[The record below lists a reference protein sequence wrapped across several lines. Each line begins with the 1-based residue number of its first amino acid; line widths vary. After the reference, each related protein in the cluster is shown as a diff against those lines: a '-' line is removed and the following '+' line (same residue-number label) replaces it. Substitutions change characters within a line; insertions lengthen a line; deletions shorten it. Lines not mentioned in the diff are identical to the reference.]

1 MKRKLILK
9 KARVIIS
16 IFLLFSVIVA
26 SAQSQKTVTGTVL
39 SSEDNSPLPGASV
52 IEKGTANGTATD
64 FDGKFSLNVSSDTSV
79 LEFSFVGFLTQD
91 VPITNGNLTIYLET
105 DTNTL
110 EEVVVTGYGTQKIT
124 KVSGA
129 ISTVKAAEIEKLKP
143 IRVEEALQGQASGV
157 SVIQGGSPGS
167 TPSVLIRGI
176 PSFSGADPV
185 VIINGVPQTLE
196 DLNAINAAD
205 IKSIDVLKDAATTSI
220 YGVKGGNGVI
230 VVTTLEGRKN
240 QKTEFNFNSYA
251 GFQTVLKQIGVL
263 NATEYGAIVNEGSV
277 MSGGPLVFPD
287 LSVLGYGTNWQD
299 EIFQTAPISSHNISA
314 RGGSENLSY
323 FLSAGYLGQDGI
335 VGGGD
340 KSNFNRVNVTANLD
354 FDLTSKFKLVLNT
367 NYANIK
373 NKRVQENSFNS
384 IIGSALNFDPTV
396 SIYNEVPNSIGT
408 YGYSDLILGE
418 IFNPLTKLEDTFNES
433 NGDKFFGKIELQ
445 YEIIKNLRATSRFG
459 YVKWDQKGKSFS
471 PLNFYGPLNVSSDML
486 PDGTVLDGH
495 HNRVTEDSF
504 SAFSFTFENFINYN
518 FQINDNHNF
527 ETVLGMSLA
536 KSTSDGTVVSRDDVP
551 FNSWEFADIS
561 SATGENTAD
570 NTSAYTGR
578 TYQNLTRKNLS
589 YFGRVNYDFKEK
601 YLASFS
607 ARRDGSTTFGNENK
621 FANFYAGSLGW
632 VVSNEDFFNSN
643 FINFLKFRGSYGTSG
658 NDNVSPQFVSIVT
671 GGPSYGS
678 TRNSNGYTFEGV
690 FTPGSTVNSFSNETL
705 KWEELTQL
713 SVGVDFTIWNN
724 LSFSADYYEKNVE
737 GLLFT
742 DSPPLI
748 AGTSLPVSANIGST
762 ETTGFDFKLAYKTTG
777 EFKFN
782 TSLIFS
788 TFSSLVTE
796 TNFDGTAIVNGGS
809 FFNGQSQTSTRFEKG
824 FSPGYFYGY
833 KTDGL
838 FQTTEEIASS
848 PIQNGAVPG
857 DIRFVDVNGDG
868 QITALDKTEIGNPF
882 PDFTLGWN
890 LGFEY
895 KGLDFSVFTYASQG
909 NDIFR
914 VYERNSNFTNKY
926 RGVLGRWTGPGTT
939 NDADSP
945 RYSFK
950 DANSNIRASD
960 RYVEDGSFVKIKNI
974 VLGYTIPTTVY
985 SAKFFS
991 KVRVYGQVKNLY
1003 TFTEYSGYDPEIS
1016 GGRSLL
1022 ENGVDRG
1029 AYPQARTILLGVN
1042 LNF

>member
-762 ETTGFDFKLAYKTTG
+762 ETTGFDFKLAYNTTG

-974 VLGYTIPTTVY
+974 VLGYTIPSTIY

>member
-1 MKRKLILK
+1 MKRKLFFKKVRILF
-9 KARVIIS
+9 S
-16 IFLLFSVIVA
+16 LFLLFSVFVTMG
-26 SAQSQKTVTGTVL
+26 QSQRLLTGTVISTENGNL
-39 SSEDNSPLPGASV
+39 LPGASV
-52 IEKGTANGTATD
+52 IEKGTTNGTSTD
-64 FDGKFSLNVSSDTSV
+64 FDGKFSLNVSSDATTLV
-79 LEFSFVGFLTQD
+79 ISFIGFVTQE
-91 VPITNGNLTIYLET
+91 VPITNNNLTISLVT
-105 DTNTL
+105 DANAL

-129 ISTVKAAEIEKLKP
+129 ISTVKSVEIENLKP
-143 IRVEEALQGQASGV
+143 VRVEEALQGQASGV

-167 TPSVLIRGI
+167 KPSVLIRGI
-176 PSFSGADPV
+176 PSFSGTDPV
-185 VIINGVPQTLE
+185 VIINGVPQTLD
-196 DLNAINAAD
+196 DLNALNAAD
-205 IKSIDVLKDAATTSI
+205 IKTIDVLKDAATTSI

-230 VVTTLEGRKN
+230 VVTTLAGRNN

-263 NATEYGAIVNEGSV
+263 NATEYGAIINEGSV

-299 EIFQTAPISSHNISA
+299 EIFETAPISSHNISA
-314 RGGSENLSY
+314 RGGSENISY

-340 KSNFNRVNVTANLD
+340 KSFFNRVNVTANLD
-354 FDLTSKFKLVLNT
+354 FDLTSKLKLVLNT

-373 NKRVQENSFNS
+373 NKSVQENSFNS

-396 SIYNEVPNSIGT
+396 SIFNEVPNSIGT
-408 YGYSDLILGE
+408 YGYSDLLLSE
-418 IFNPLTKLEDTFNES
+418 IFNPLTKLENTFNES
-433 NGDKFFGKIELQ
+433 NGDKFFGKVELQ
-445 YEIIKNLRATSRFG
+445 YEIVKNLRFTSRFG

-471 PLNFYGPLNVSSDML
+471 PLVFYGPNNVSSDML
-486 PDGTVLDGH
+486 ADGTILDGH
-495 HNRVTEDSF
+495 HNSVTENSF
-504 SAFSFTFENFINYN
+504 SAFSFTYENFINYN
-518 FQINDNHNF
+518 FQINENHNF

-536 KSTSDGTVVSRDDVP
+536 KSTSDGTVVSREDVP
-551 FNSWEFADIS
+551 FNSWAFADIS
-561 SATGENTAD
+561 SATGENTAERT
-570 NTSAYTGR
+570 NAYTGR

-589 YFGRVNYDFKEK
+589 YFGRVNYDYKEK

-607 ARRDGSTTFGNENK
+607 ARRDGSTTFGTENK

-632 VVSNEDFFNSN
+632 VMSREDFFNSN

-713 SVGVDFTIWNN
+713 SVGLDITVLNN
-724 LSFSADYYEKNVE
+724 LSFTADYYEKNVE

-742 DSPPLI
+742 DAPPLI

-762 ETTGFDFKLAYKTTG
+762 ETTGFDFKLSYNTTG

-782 TSLIFS
+782 TSVIFS
-788 TFSSLVTE
+788 TFTSLVTE

-809 FFNGQSQTSTRFEKG
+809 FFNGQSQTSTRFQKG
-824 FSPGYFYGY
+824 FAPGYFYGY
-833 KTDGL
+833 ETDGL
-838 FQTTEEIASS
+838 FQTADEIASS
-848 PIQNGAVPG
+848 PTQNGAVPG
-857 DIRFVDVNGDG
+857 DIKYVDVNGDG
-868 QITALDKTEIGNPF
+868 EITDLDKTEIGNPF

-914 VYERNSNFTNKY
+914 AYERNSNFTNKY
-926 RGVLGRWTGPGTT
+926 RSVLGRWTGPGTT
-939 NDADSP
+939 NDANNP

-974 VLGYTIPTTVY
+974 VLGFTIPTTVN

-991 KVRVYGQVKNLY
+991 KVR
-1003 TFTEYSGYDPEIS
+1003 I
-1016 GGRSLL
+1016 
-1022 ENGVDRG
+1022 
-1029 AYPQARTILLGVN
+1029 
-1042 LNF
+1042 